1 MKKSSQSDKQT
12 STPIII
18 TNKQT
23 TAAAT
28 MDSQKIVAILLA
40 IFLPPLGVF
49 LQCGLGVEFW
59 LDLVLTLLAFFPGML
74 YALYVTLTS

>member
-1 MKKSSQSDKQT
+1 
-12 STPIII
+12 
-18 TNKQT
+18 
-23 TAAAT
+23 